1 MKSALSIVFIILL
14 ILGLVT
20 MLILSLLLDD
30 MENCDYDDEGK

>member
-30 MENCDYDDEGK
+30 IKNCDYDDEGK

>member
-20 MLILSLLLDD
+20 MLILGLLLDD